1 MSTVREVMTHSPETI
16 QASAGLGEAAR
27 LMRDR
32 DVGLLPVLNG
42 EELVGVVTDR
52 DLVVRGIAR
61 DANCNVGS
69 IATPNVCT
77 VSPGTDAAEA
87 VRLMSEADIRR
98 VPVQENGRLVGIVSV
113 GDLAVRADP
122 GLAGKVMQ
130 QTGPDRKPT
139 ERHWPG
145 AELTRNSL
153 SNEDAVAG
161 ERLADD
167 VQRDI
172 SQEGTAATPEGN
184 RERLNP

>member
-1 MSTVREVMTHSPETI
+1 MTHTPETI

-32 DVGLLPVLNG
+32 DVGLLPVMSG
-42 EELVGVVTDR
+42 EELVGVITDR

-61 DANCNVGS
+61 DGNCNVGS

-77 VSPGTDAAEA
+77 VTPGTEAAEA
-87 VRLMSEADIRR
+87 VRLMSEADVRR

-122 GLAGKVMQ
+122 ALAGKVMQ

-145 AELTRNSL
+145 AGLTRNSL
-153 SNEDAVAG
+153 SNGDTVVREG
-161 ERLADD
+161 LGSD

-172 SQEGTAATPEGN
+172 SQQGTAPTPEDN
-184 RERLNP
+184 HERLNP